1 MKKLLLLATILLL
14 AVSCKKNEYAPLG
27 PTDIRVRNLTT
38 VNMTNVIVNTGGGE
52 YNFGLIKADSVS
64 VYHRFEKAYPKAN
77 ISTIVNGLKYKTDTI
92 TSYAYMQYLSQ
103 IKATYEIY
111 IKNDAQRK
119 LDIHD
124 VIMEDTI
131 KVR

>member
-1 MKKLLLLATILLL
+1 MKKLLVSATILLL

-77 ISTIVNGLKYKTDTI
+77 INTIVNGLKYKTDTI

-119 LDIHD
+119 N
-124 VIMEDTI
+124 
-131 KVR
+131 